1 MENRL
6 TGPKACSLKRLEV
19 SLLPSRKDLVKE
31 KLHVFPGP
39 FVRIPVGIVMYGRS
53 RVCKDYLTS
62 IAIQICRHVSGLFAR
77 HLDRWP

>member
-1 MENRL
+1 MGNRL

-39 FVRIPVGIVMYGRS
+39 FVRIPVGIVN
-53 RVCKDYLTS
+53 LTCYKRKGTDS
-62 IAIQICRHVSGLFAR
+62 PSDATIPHAHTASFQT
-77 HLDRWP
+77 

>member
-1 MENRL
+1 MGNRL

-39 FVRIPVGIVMYGRS
+39 FVRIPVGIVM
-53 RVCKDYLTS
+53 
-62 IAIQICRHVSGLFAR
+62 
-77 HLDRWP
+77 